1 MFHVKQNVEG
11 LIISIL
17 IFLNVSRETFDFL
30 FAIS

>member
-17 IFLNVSRETFDFL
+17 IFFYVSRETFDFL